1 LNRKFKIGCIL
12 GIVIVVLVVAV
23 VLRGIIFG
31 GRNTM
36 VKKEVAV
43 EEAWAQVQNVYQRRL
58 DLVPNLAEATK
69 SYMKLEKD
77 IFESIADARA
87 SIQEAQNPSQLE
99 TANKEISTFIGD
111 LKVIVEDTPELKA
124 SEVVSDLMVQLE
136 GTENRVT
143 VERMRYNEAIQEYNT
158 YIKLFPNYIIARWF
172 GFEEKEFF
180 EAQPGAEVA
189 PEIDLEI
196 E

>member
-23 VLRGIIFG
+23 VLIGIIFG